1 MRRSSAAPAGR
12 LVLCLALGVLGVA
25 ACRSPRPGGAGDT
38 CGRTDDCEAP
48 LRCVQTVCR
57 DPSSRG
63 GEPAAV
69 GGVTPRPPAARSTLP
84 PLSDTA
90 PPPAHALVGA
100 PPAGYGG
107 VDPTRPLP
115 APDENAVP
123 AAGLPGQHGRSGAVS
138 SP

>member
-1 MRRSSAAPAGR
+1 MRRSSAAPAATAGR

-48 LRCVQTVCR
+48 LRCVQAVCH
-57 DPSSRG
+57 DPVSRG

-84 PLSDTA
+84 PLSETA
-90 PPPAHALVGA
+90 PPPAHVSFGA

-107 VDPTRPLP
+107 VDPARPLL
-115 APDENAVP
+115 APDEHAVP
-123 AAGLPGQHGRSGAVS
+123 AAGLPGQH
-138 SP
+138 